1 MTEVTCEKFMS
12 TDNLV
17 NGTHIKI
24 ELKFKRNVR
33 GGGRKFSFQ
42 KQDLFTKLENFEAM
56 DFI

>member
-1 MTEVTCEKFMS
+1 MS

-24 ELKFKRNVR
+24 ELKFKRNVQ